1 MGALGNLI
9 PLIVLVVVVGG
20 GAYIGYQIYV
30 WSNEMTDRGKKHM
43 EKKNMSFTKDGGLK
57 VGVKERT
64 TEQSEDKA
72 QKYAPTHTHHCI
84 GIVWLIDFVVAE
96 S

>member
-1 MGALGNLI
+1 MSALGNLI
-9 PLIVLVVVVGG
+9 PLIVLFVVVGG
-20 GAYIGYQIYV
+20 GAYIGYHVYL

-64 TEQSEDKA
+64 NEQYTDKT
-72 QKYAPTHTHHCI
+72 QKYGQPCLLALRMHYR
-84 GIVWLIDFVVAE
+84 VVNV
-96 S
+96 

>member
-1 MGALGNLI
+1 MSALGNLI
-9 PLIVLVVVVGG
+9 PLIVLFVVVGG
-20 GAYIGYQIYV
+20 GAYIGYQIYL

-57 VGVKERT
+57 VGVKDVGSEAY
-64 TEQSEDKA
+64 EDKT
-72 QKYAPTHTHHCI
+72 QKYASFTLAATMR
-84 GIVWLIDFVVAE
+84 IVLTDITLTAC

>member
-1 MGALGNLI
+1 MGALGNLV
-9 PLIVLVVVVGG
+9 PLIVLVVVIGG
-20 GAYIGYQIYV
+20 GAYIGYQIYL
-30 WSNEMTDRGKKHM
+30 WSNEMTDRGMKHM

-64 TEQSEDKA
+64 NEQYTDST
-72 QKYAPTHTHHCI
+72 QKYVQRCPTLRAITMPALRAP
-84 GIVWLIDFVVAE
+84 